1 MVFAQQS
8 GVGRRHSSGKMTG
21 LCGAGRRETHMAEHT
36 RRLALLLVALAILAV
51 ALVACGLPSG
61 YSLPNGSA
69 ATMSTPAN
77 SSSPTPAFSPFTI
90 GAWPSNFMPAA
101 GESVT
106 IYVICRIQDPT
117 MADPATPAVGQ
128 TVYVRLLDP
137 VNRTYK
143 GTTGDDGIAR
153 ARIAFDHARAR
164 TPITVEVTATWKG
177 TTYQSQTSFTPMSS
191 NGSPGDAMPQS
202 GETTPAAT
210 APPAPQSEPT
220 ATPVPAPPTPT
231 PKPDP
236 TATPVPP
243 PPTPTPPPAPAP
255 TATPGTLA
263 P

>member
-1 MVFAQQS
+1 
-8 GVGRRHSSGKMTG
+8 
-21 LCGAGRRETHMAEHT
+21 MAKHT
-36 RRLALLLVALAILAV
+36 RRWALLLVALAILAV

-69 ATMSTPAN
+69 ATMATPAGG
-77 SSSPTPAFSPFTI
+77 SSPTPAFSPFTI
-90 GAWPSNFMPAA
+90 GAWPSNSMPGA
-101 GESVT
+101 GDSVT
-106 IYVICRIQDPT
+106 IYIICRIQDPT
-117 MADPATPAVGQ
+117 MANPATPAAGQ

-153 ARIAFDHARAR
+153 ARVAYNHARAR

-191 NGSPGDAMPQS
+191 MGSSGNDMPQP

-210 APPAPQSEPT
+210 ATPAPQSEPT
-220 ATPVPAPPTPT
+220 ATPAPAPPTPT

-243 PPTPTPPPAPAP
+243 PPTPPPAP
-255 TATPGTLA
+255 TATPGTDA

>member
-1 MVFAQQS
+1 MCAAQRS
-8 GVGRRHSSGKMTG
+8 KK
-21 LCGAGRRETHMAEHT
+21 RETHMARHT
-36 RRLALLLVALAILAV
+36 QRWALLLVALAILAV

-69 ATMSTPAN
+69 ATMSTPAD

-117 MADPATPAVGQ
+117 MADPATPAAGQ
-128 TVYVRLLDP
+128 TVYIRLLDP

-143 GTTGDDGIAR
+143 GTTGDDGIAK

-177 TTYQSQTSFTPMSS
+177 TTYQSQTSFTPSS
-191 NGSPGDAMPQS
+191 SKGSSGDGTPQS

-210 APPAPQSEPT
+210 ATPAPQSAPT
-220 ATPVPAPPTPT
+220 ATPAPAPPTPQPQPT
-231 PKPDP
+231 PDP
-236 TATPVPP
+236 AATPV
-243 PPTPTPPPAPAP
+243 PPTPTPPPAP
-255 TATPGTLA
+255 TAMPGTAA